1 MNKLKRSI
9 GPLASSLL
17 LVGGLLL
24 GSTASAKTNTV
35 NVCHVPIE
43 TPSLTKLKPLKEGSA
58 ALADHLAHGDWRV
71 TAPIC
76 EDTIVDN
83 NCDRVADDPDLLNYD
98 CVVLTGNADA
108 TCENQACIEP
118 ASTPIVRAFID
129 VDPADG
135 NDYVPTVDI
144 VIAELLDTDGNAGLT
159 VGDTLQVNQYPKSF
173 DPCPAATCN
182 PADLGTFANQLH
194 TVTAV
199 SEVSPAGIT
208 VEFDQ
213 LCTQFYTYDP
223 DTLIQV
229 PCAAF
234 FVSASLN
241 TLEGFQVQ
249 GAVARIIP
257 FDLVT
262 PELIQIIDKTA
273 DSAALRRDSI
283 AVEGS
288 PGQLGTQGDFNI
300 GTNNFADG
308 PFIDLIFY

>member
-1 MNKLKRSI
+1 MNKFKRSI

-35 NVCHVPIE
+35 NVCHVPTE

-83 NCDRVADDPDLLNYD
+83 NCDRVADDPAALNYD
-98 CVVLTGNADA
+98 CVVLTGNVDA
-108 TCENQACIEP
+108 TCENQVCIEP
-118 ASTPIVRAFID
+118 GPTPIVRAFID
-129 VDPADG
+129 VDPTDG

-159 VGDTLQVNQYPKSF
+159 VGDTLQINQYPKSF

-182 PADLGTFANQLH
+182 PAELGTFGNQLH

-199 SEVSPAGIT
+199 SEISPTGIT

-213 LCTQFYTYDP
+213 LCTQFNSRDP

-229 PCAAF
+229 PCAAYF
-234 FVSASLN
+234 ASASLN
-241 TLEGFQVQ
+241 TLEGFLVQ
-249 GAVARIIP
+249 GSLPPIIP
-257 FDLVT
+257 LGLVS
-262 PELIQIIDKTA
+262 PELIHIIDKTA
-273 DSAALRRDSI
+273 GGTSLRRDSI

-300 GTNNFADG
+300 STDNFADG